1 MSNRKVQKIMPISAT
16 ASSRQVE
23 IGQTYSILSDPDGRW
38 VAKRQEAINEGFEKR
53 MRSGAINKVGRRQRL
68 AAAHGMT
75 PHMSY
80 PAHCLARASGSVDV
94 IGTRI
99 RHLASMSV
107 SSERSE

>member
-53 MRSGAINKVGRRQRL
+53 MRSVSNQQGGSKTASCGGTRDDSSHELSGTLSGESERIGRRDWNKN
-68 AAAHGMT
+68 T
-75 PHMSY
+75 PFGKHV
-80 PAHCLARASGSVDV
+80 GFF
-94 IGTRI
+94 
-99 RHLASMSV
+99 
-107 SSERSE
+107 